1 MGRRVICSPPG
12 MELPRVEGLKAGLV
26 PHREWAVSRW
36 FYADPIWYYYRRST
50 SHEICP
56 GGRFYQLVD
65 PELREVCR
73 LLHEAGI
80 GTTPSCQGHSYPR
93 ERFERIWNELKREE
107 DPIRGDGLVVK
118 DSESQKEFVFREP
131 TYRVPWGSFDEFYK
145 AAGTHQNLGYL
156 GLIVPTELGEL
167 AEWLA
172 ADGHC
177 TDVTRVEEEPEVG
190 RLLGGRLFGI
200 HVNAEDPARRG
211 DEWRAV
217 TEYIRETLGRTA
229 TRATLEPRETS
240 LFRGVHC
247 DCG

>member
-1 MGRRVICSPPG
+1 MNQ
-12 MELPRVEGLKAGLV
+12 PRVEGLKAGLV

-36 FYADPIWYYYRRST
+36 FYADPVWYYYRRST
-50 SHEICP
+50 AHEICP

-73 LLHEAGI
+73 LLHEAGV

-93 ERFERIWNELKREE
+93 ERFERIWEELKREE
-107 DPIRGDGLVVK
+107 GPIRGEGLVVK
-118 DSESQKEFVFREP
+118 DSESQKEYLFRDAA
-131 TYRVPWGSFDEFYK
+131 YRLPWGSFEEFYE

-156 GLIVPTELGEL
+156 GVIVPEEMPAL
-167 AEWLA
+167 AERLA
-172 ADGHC
+172 EDGYR

-200 HVNAEDPARRG
+200 HVNADDPHFRSA
-211 DEWRAV
+211 EWRAL
-217 TEYIRETLGRTA
+217 TEYVGRTLERSVA
-229 TRATLEPRETS
+229 RAAVPVRETS